1 MSDPELESKTAPGPL
16 ELVRRFVNSFDYP
29 HGPDE
34 LATPESA
41 ASWIHATTGETVEV
55 SPRER
60 KRLVT
65 ARETLRDLLEAHTG
79 ATLDPEVH
87 ARLEKLLSCAPLRPV
102 FTAAGATLVVD
113 CGGVD
118 SLLGRISTALVWAT
132 LEGKLTR
139 LKVCRSDRC
148 RYAYYDHSKNGSGQ
162 WCSMRVCG
170 TREKARSYR
179 ERRRAVEQP
188 RV

>member
-1 MSDPELESKTAPGPL
+1 MSDPEIESKTAPGPL

-41 ASWIHATTGETVEV
+41 ARWITQATGETVEV
-55 SPRER
+55 SARDC
-60 KRLVT
+60 KRLIS
-65 ARETLRDLLEAHTG
+65 ARETLRDVLEAHTG
-79 ATLDPEVH
+79 VVVDPAVH
-87 ARLEKLLSCAPLRPV
+87 AKLEKMLSCAPLRPRL
-102 FTAAGATLVVD
+102 TAEGATLEVD

-132 LEGKLTR
+132 LEGNLTR
-139 LKVCRSDRC
+139 LKVCRSDTC
-148 RYAYYDHSKNGSGQ
+148 RYAYYDHSKNGSGL

-170 TREKARSYR
+170 TRQKARAYR
-179 ERRRAVEQP
+179 ARRRAVEL
-188 RV
+188 R

>member
-1 MSDPELESKTAPGPL
+1 MTDTDPEPKTAPGPL
-16 ELVRRFVNSFDYP
+16 ELVQRFVNSLDYP

-41 ASWIHATTGETVEV
+41 ARWIEAATGDAVEV
-55 SPRER
+55 SPRDI

-65 ARETLRDLLEAHTG
+65 ARETLRDLLEAHAG
-79 ATLDPEVH
+79 EAVDPEVPV
-87 ARLEKLLSCAPLRPV
+87 RLQKLLSCAPLRPV
-102 FTAAGATLVVD
+102 LTTDGATLVVD

-118 SLLGRISTALVWAT
+118 SLLGRISTAIVWAT
-132 LEGKLTR
+132 LEGKWSR

-148 RYAYYDHSKNGSGQ
+148 RFAYYDHSKNGSGQ

-170 TREKARSYR
+170 TREKARAYR
-179 ERRRAVEQP
+179 ARRRATELP
-188 RV
+188 AG